1 MIPHMT
7 LLGSLRSPYCRKVM
21 ILAHELGL
29 TPPLELVAATVGSG
43 LINAT
48 VQRWNP
54 LAKVPVLITA
64 DGQSVYDLPLPGAT
78 VRQAA
83 SGSVRYGFDAARD
96 AIACRGQGLTDV
108 LLQWSRERARPE
120 PKRTDGYAAV
130 LEAKVF
136 SAIDALDQMPVSLD
150 AAPFGLGHAA
160 ITSALGYLDF
170 RFQEWIGAQAILVC
184 ATGSLDIWRDLHAP
198 ARSPP
203 EITPL
208 SSTEQTGMQ
217 TRHCAD

>member
-21 ILAHELGL
+21 IFAHELGL

-64 DGQSVYDLPLPGAT
+64 DGQSVYDSLVICLYLERLCGQ
-78 VRQAA
+78 RQA
-83 SGSVRYGFDAARD
+83 VAAD
-96 AIACRGQGLTDV
+96 TVSMLHVMQWHALGQGLTDV

-120 PKRTDGYAAV
+120 PKRTDGYAPA
-130 LEAKVF
+130 LEAKVS
-136 SAIDALDQMPVSLD
+136 SAIDAFAQMTVSLD

-170 RFQEWIGAQAILVC
+170 RYQEVDWRADHPRLRDWFARCMARPSC
-184 ATGSLDIWRDLHAP
+184 ASTKP
-198 ARSPP
+198 A
-203 EITPL
+203 
-208 SSTEQTGMQ
+208 
-217 TRHCAD
+217 